1 MCVPCWVFAQRT
13 QQDLVF
19 FCFLSAIPSQLWLVG
34 GNAKKPSACNGP
46 AHRALECAAL
56 LSCFCLSFSAY
67 PRAALC
73 WQINNFSNCSFNSLF
88 SLCSTLELANF
99 SIALPNISLCWKNP
113 GHVENFPQQEICW
126 YTELWKQ
133 DTVSPTWLLFNYG
146 HVSEENLTHW
156 TKINIQ

>member
-113 GHVENFPQQEICW
+113 GHVENFLSKKSVGIQNYESRTQLVLHDSSLIM
-126 YTELWKQ
+126 
-133 DTVSPTWLLFNYG
+133 DMSPR
-146 HVSEENLTHW
+146 
-156 TKINIQ
+156 KIWHTGQK